1 MVKGQETVVSDTQK
15 KHESPVILIGK
26 CSFSFQL
33 DRFRDLPLDKA
44 QSMTAILGVGPVRL
58 ALREL

>member
-1 MVKGQETVVSDTQK
+1 MVTWQETVVSDTQK
-15 KHESPVILIGK
+15 NHQSPVILICK
-26 CSFSFQL
+26 YSFSFQL

-44 QSMTAILGVGPVRL
+44 QSMTAILEVGPVHL